1 MDLTDLRLLLR
12 KVGIAKRV
20 RDQRGNCN
28 AFETIFPFDLD
39 VFDDF
44 LLVSMPLECLKSES
58 G

>member
-1 MDLTDLRLLLR
+1 MDLPDLRLLLR

-20 RDQRGNCN
+20 RDQGGNCN

-39 VFDDF
+39 VFDDV
-44 LLVSMPLECLKSES
+44 LLVSMPLESLKCQS